1 MFRRIAILTVLLL
14 VLPFSVLAQGD
25 GRPLERAMDLMRGG
39 NWAAAQIEARGD
51 GQAALDVILW
61 HYLRAGLGSPREV
74 QDFLSRNPDWPGL
87 PFLKEKSE
95 GAMTAASAEAIRAF
109 YADHVPETGAG
120 ALSLARALL
129 TADDR
134 AAADAVI
141 LRAWTTLTL
150 TSQEQDTFAAQH
162 GDLLRPHHAAR
173 LDAMLW
179 RGSTSNA
186 RAMLPLV
193 NEDWRALAEARIAL
207 REDAPGVDTLIE
219 AVPAALSSDAGLAFE
234 RFAWRVRKGRTDDAV
249 ALLQE
254 RSTSAEALGRPD
266 VWARQR
272 NDLVRRLMWDGQYK
286 TAYDLAA
293 NHHLTEG
300 SSFADLEWLA
310 GYLSLRFLDA
320 PERAVTHFRAL
331 RGGVESPISLGR
343 AGYWLGRALEA
354 SGDAAGA
361 ADAYAFGAQ
370 YQTSFYGLLA
380 AEAGGLP
387 PDPLLAGTEMF
398 PDWRD
403 APFTRSSVFTAA
415 ILLLDAEENVL
426 AERFLTHLAESLDRG
441 QISQMGQML
450 GDLGLPHVQVMLG
463 KRAAQF
469 GHELHGPYYA
479 LHPLAEV
486 DHPVPTELVLAIAR
500 RESEFDPRVVSPVGA
515 RGLMQVMPRTA
526 EEVSGWLGVD
536 YSESRLLSDPVY
548 NTVLG
553 AAYLERLA
561 RQFDGNAV
569 MMAAGYNAG
578 PSRPV
583 RWMEERGDP
592 RRGEMD
598 IIDWIEHIPFTET
611 RNYVMRV
618 TESLPIYRARLGR
631 DPHPVPFSEELKGST
646 LLPLTPQGE

>member
-1 MFRRIAILTVLLL
+1 MFRRIAILTVVLLAM
-14 VLPFSVLAQGD
+14 PFCVLAQGD

-193 NEDWRALAEARIAL
+193 SEDWRALAEARIAL

-266 VWARQR
+266 IWARQR
-272 NDLVRRLMWDGQYK
+272 NDLVRRLMWDGQYR

-361 ADAYAFGAQ
+361 ADAFAFGAQ

-403 APFTRSSVFTAA
+403 APFTQSSVFTAA

-441 QISQMGQML
+441 QIGQMGQML

-561 RQFDGNAV
+561 QQFDGNAV

>member
-1 MFRRIAILTVLLL
+1 
-14 VLPFSVLAQGD
+14 
-25 GRPLERAMDLMRGG
+25 MDLMRDG

-74 QDFLSRNPDWPGL
+74 QDFLGRNQDWPGL
-87 PFLKEKSE
+87 PFLREKSE

-109 YADHVPETGAG
+109 YADHEPETGAG

-134 AAADAVI
+134 AGAEAVI
-141 LRAWTTLTL
+141 LQGWTTLTL
-150 TSQEQDTFAAQH
+150 TSQEQDAFVAAH

-179 RGSTSNA
+179 RGSASNA

-193 NEDWRALAEARIAL
+193 SADWRALAEARMAL
-207 REDAPGVDTLIE
+207 REDAPGVDTLID
-219 AVPAALSSDAGLAFE
+219 AVPAALSSDAGLAYE

-249 ALLQE
+249 ALLQA
-254 RSTSAEALGRPD
+254 RSSSAESLGRPD
-266 VWARQR
+266 IWARQR
-272 NDLVRRLMWDGQYK
+272 DDLVRRLMWAGQYE

-403 APFTRSSVFTAA
+403 APFTQSSVFTAA

-426 AERFLTHLAESLDRG
+426 AERFLTHLAESLDRT
-441 QISQMGQML
+441 QIGQMGEML
-450 GDLGLPHVQVMLG
+450 GDLALPHVQVMLG

-548 NTVLG
+548 NAVLG

-561 RQFDGNAV
+561 QQFEGNAV

-578 PSRPV
+578 PSRPI
-583 RWMEERGDP
+583 RWMEARGDP

-598 IIDWIEHIPFTET
+598 VIDWIEHIPFTET

>member
-1 MFRRIAILTVLLL
+1 MFRRIAILTVVLLAM
-14 VLPFSVLAQGD
+14 PFSVLAQGD

-162 GDLLRPHHAAR
+162 SDLLRPHHAAR

-193 NEDWRALAEARIAL
+193 SEDWRALAEARIAL

-219 AVPAALSSDAGLAFE
+219 AVPAALSSDAGLAYE

-249 ALLQE
+249 SLLQE

-266 VWARQR
+266 IWARQR
-272 NDLVRRLMWDGQYK
+272 NDLVRRLMWDGQYR

-441 QISQMGQML
+441 QIGRMGQML

>member
-14 VLPFSVLAQGD
+14 SFPLTVLAQQGT
-25 GRPLERAMDLMRGG
+25 RPLERAMDLMRDG

-61 HYLRAGLGSPREV
+61 HYLRAGLGSAREV
-74 QDFLSRNPDWPGL
+74 QDFLARNPDWPGL

-95 GAMTAASAEAIRAF
+95 GAMAAASAEAIRAF
-109 YADHVPETGAG
+109 YADHEPETGAG
-120 ALSLARALL
+120 ALSLARAFL

-134 AAADAVI
+134 ASADAVI
-141 LRAWTTLTL
+141 LNAWTQLTL
-150 TSQEQDTFAAQH
+150 TADEQSAFVAGY
-162 GDLLRPHHAAR
+162 GDLIRPHHASR

-179 RGSTSNA
+179 RGNAANA
-186 RAMLPLV
+186 RAMFPLV
-193 NEDWRALAEARIAL
+193 GEDWQALAEARLGL
-207 REDAPGVDTLIE
+207 REDVAGVDTLIN
-219 AVPAALSSDAGLAFE
+219 AVPAALSSDAGLSYE
-234 RFAWRVRKGRTDDAV
+234 RFAWRMRKGRTDDAV
-249 ALLQE
+249 ELLLA
-254 RSTSAEALGRPD
+254 RSTSRETLGRPD
-266 VWARQR
+266 IWARQR
-272 NDLVRRLMWDGQYK
+272 DDLVRRLMWDKRYQ
-286 TAYDLAA
+286 TAYDVAA
-293 NHHLTEG
+293 SHHLDEG

-310 GYLSLRFLDA
+310 GYLSLRFLDE
-320 PERAVTHFRAL
+320 PKRAAQHFRDL

-343 AGYWLGRALEA
+343 AGYWLGRALA
-354 SGDAAGA
+354 AAGDAEGA
-361 ADAYAFGAQ
+361 AKAFAFGAQ

-380 AEAGGLP
+380 AEAGSLP
-387 PDPLLAGTEMF
+387 PDPMLAGTEVF

-403 APFTRSSVFTAA
+403 APFTQSSVFTAA
-415 ILLLDAEENVL
+415 ILLLDAEEKVL
-426 AERFLTHLAESLDRG
+426 AERFLTHLAETLDRQ
-441 QISQMGQML
+441 QIGQMGQML
-450 GDLGLPHVQVMLG
+450 EDLGLPHIQVMLG

-469 GHELHGPYYA
+469 GHEVHAPYYA
-479 LHPLAEV
+479 LHPVAEM

-500 RESEFDPRVVSPVGA
+500 RESEFDPGVISPVGA

-526 EEVSGWLGVD
+526 QEVAGWLDVE
-536 YSESRLLSDPVY
+536 YSETKLLTDPIY
-548 NTVLG
+548 NAVLG
-553 AAYLERLA
+553 ATYLERLA
-561 RQFDGNAV
+561 QQFNGNAV
-569 MMAAGYNAG
+569 MIAAGYNAG
-578 PSRPV
+578 PSRPE

>member
-1 MFRRIAILTVLLL
+1 MFRRIAVLTVVLLA
-14 VLPFSVLAQGD
+14 LPFSVLAQGD

-109 YADHVPETGAG
+109 FADHVPETGAG

-266 VWARQR
+266 IWARQR
-272 NDLVRRLMWDGQYK
+272 NDLVRRLMWDGQYR

-320 PERAVTHFRAL
+320 PKRAVTHFRAL

-361 ADAYAFGAQ
+361 ADAFAFGAQ

-403 APFTRSSVFTAA
+403 APFTQSSVFTAA

-441 QISQMGQML
+441 QIGQMGQML

-526 EEVSGWLGVD
+526 EEVSGWLGMD

>member
-1 MFRRIAILTVLLL
+1 MFRRIAILTVVLLA
-14 VLPFSVLAQGD
+14 LPFSVLAQGD

-74 QDFLSRNPDWPGL
+74 KDFLSRNPDWPGL

-95 GAMTAASAEAIRAF
+95 GAMAVASAEAIRAF

-141 LRAWTTLTL
+141 LRAWTTLSL
-150 TSQEQDTFAAQH
+150 TSQEQDTFVAQH
-162 GDLLRPHHAAR
+162 GDFLRPHHAAR

-193 NEDWRALAEARIAL
+193 SEDWRALAEARIAL

-219 AVPAALSSDAGLAFE
+219 AVPAALSSDAGLAYE

-266 VWARQR
+266 IWARQR

-354 SGDAAGA
+354 SDDAAGA

-441 QISQMGQML
+441 QMGQMGQML

-500 RESEFDPRVVSPVGA
+500 RESEFDPGVVSPVGA